1 MRGAQFRGPARRME
15 RVGEKQKAI
24 CESGFSEF
32 GFGGAEHGRLP
43 SAVGVAA
50 EKDAAWC
57 VPAHGG
63 DGRAEALLIAF
74 GTAARRRSV
83 RTRLAKGKIAAE
95 HSESGGAEGIG
106 ERDEKESVAV

>member
-24 CESGFSEF
+24 CEF

-63 DGRAEALLIAF
+63 DGRAEPLLIAF
-74 GTAARRRSV
+74 GTAAWRRSV
-83 RTRLAKGKIAAE
+83 RTRLAKRKIAAE
-95 HSESGGAEGIG
+95 HGQSGGAEGIG